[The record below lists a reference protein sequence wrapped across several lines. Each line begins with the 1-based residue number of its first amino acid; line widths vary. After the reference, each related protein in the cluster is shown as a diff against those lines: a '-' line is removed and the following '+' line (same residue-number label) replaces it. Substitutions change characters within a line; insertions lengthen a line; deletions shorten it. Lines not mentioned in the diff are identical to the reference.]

1 MHMQARR
8 AVSGSGVGF
17 GHARSKLA
25 VAVVSLLSLHNLA
38 AQERTAVQRV
48 QTPAVEADAQRGD
61 APVHVATAG
70 MLW

>member
-1 MHMQARR
+1 MQARR

-17 GHARSKLA
+17 DHARSRLA
-25 VAVVSLLSLHNLA
+25 VAVVSLLSLHNLT
-38 AQERTAVQRV
+38 AQERTAAQRV